1 MNSNDELKHEFY
13 TLSNYR
19 IDCAKDFL
27 IKNGKNIIW
36 TPDEINSLYYLESS
50 IYSFNLK
57 YDFFPYL
64 NVSNHNFVYDDL
76 LFIKKII
83 SIECGYKFI
92 KINFHLFEILYDKY
106 VRKNPN
112 KIILKEIVYENIWSW
127 YSSDY
132 WIILDYI
139 DLTKDE
145 LFDLYFKIDNPA
157 NKKRILEIL
166 VEKGFDIRN
175 LMFE

>member
-13 TLSNYR
+13 ALSIYR
-19 IDCAKDFL
+19 IDHAKDFL
-27 IKNGKNIIW
+27 IKNGEKIIW
-36 TPDEINSLYYLESS
+36 TPDEIDSLYSLESS

-64 NVSNHNFVYDDL
+64 NVSEHNFIYDDL
-76 LFIKKII
+76 YFIKKII
-83 SIECGYKFI
+83 IIEYGFD
-92 KINFHLFEILYDKY
+92 KIYFNLFKILYDKY

-112 KIILKEIVYENIWSW
+112 KIILKEIVYENIFNW

-132 WIILDYI
+132 WTILDYI
-139 DLTKDE
+139 DFTKNE

>member
-13 TLSNYR
+13 ALSNYR
-19 IDCAKDFL
+19 INHAKDFL
-27 IKNGKNIIW
+27 IKNGENIIW
-36 TPDEINSLYYLESS
+36 TPDEIDSLYYLENS
-50 IYSFNLK
+50 IFYFNLK

-64 NVSNHNFVYDDL
+64 NVSKHNFIYDV
-76 LFIKKII
+76 LFYIKKII
-83 SIECGYKFI
+83 IMEYGHKFS
-92 KINFHLFEILYDKY
+92 KTNFHLFEILYDKY

-112 KIILKEIVYENIWSW
+112 KVFLKEIFYENIFNWH
-127 YSSDY
+127 SSDY

-139 DLTKDE
+139 DFTKDE
-145 LFDLYFKIDNPA
+145 LFDLYFKIDNSA

>member
-1 MNSNDELKHEFY
+1 MNSNDELKNEFY
-13 TLSNYR
+13 ALSIYR
-19 IDCAKDFL
+19 IDHAKDFL
-27 IKNGKNIIW
+27 IKNGEKIVW
-36 TPDEINSLYYLESS
+36 TPDEIDSLYSLESS

-64 NVSNHNFVYDDL
+64 NVSEHKFIYDDL
-76 LFIKKII
+76 YSIKKII
-83 SIECGYKFI
+83 IIEYGFD
-92 KINFHLFEILYDKY
+92 KIYFNLFKILYDKY

-112 KIILKEIVYENIWSW
+112 KFILKEIVYENIFNW

>member
-13 TLSNYR
+13 ALSIYR
-19 IDCAKDFL
+19 IDHAKDFL
-27 IKNGKNIIW
+27 IKNGEKIIW
-36 TPDEINSLYYLESS
+36 TPNEIDSLYYLENS
-50 IYSFNLK
+50 IFNLK

-64 NVSNHNFVYDDL
+64 NVSKNKFIYDD
-76 LFIKKII
+76 FYSIKKII
-83 SIECGYKFI
+83 IIEYGFD
-92 KINFHLFEILYDKY
+92 KIYFNLFKILYDKY

-112 KIILKEIVYENIWSW
+112 KFILKEIVYENIFNW

-157 NKKRILEIL
+157 NKK
-166 VEKGFDIRN
+166 KNTRN
-175 LMFE
+175 FSRKRF

>member
-13 TLSNYR
+13 ALSIYR
-19 IDCAKDFL
+19 IDHAKDFL
-27 IKNGKNIIW
+27 IKNGEKIIW
-36 TPDEINSLYYLESS
+36 TPSEIDSLLYLENS
-50 IYSFNLK
+50 IFNLK

-64 NVSNHNFVYDDL
+64 NVSKHKFIYDDF

-132 WIILDYI
+132 WTILDYI
-139 DLTKDE
+139 DFTKDE
-145 LFDLYFKIDNPA
+145 LFDLYFKIDNLA